1 MKNKVVAMLL
11 AGGQGSRL
19 KSLTYNIAKPA
30 IPFGGKYRIIDFPLS
45 NCMNSE
51 IHTVGVLTQY
61 QPHVLHNYIGQGI
74 PWDLDRR
81 SGGVTMLTPYTEMGG
96 LKWYDG
102 TANAIYQ
109 NMHYLVEQDPEYVLI
124 LSGDHIYKMNYQTML
139 EFHKE
144 QKADVTI
151 SVIEVPWKDT
161 HRFGIMNT
169 DDNMNVK
176 EFVEKPENAESN
188 LASMGVY
195 IFNWQKLKKYLQL
208 DNENENSSHDFG
220 KNIIPLM
227 LENNEKMVAYP
238 YKGYWKDVGTVE
250 SLWEA
255 NMDLLDET
263 SGLNLHDSGWR
274 IFSSNPQLPP
284 QFIGE
289 HGFVQDSLVNE
300 GCVIEGTIEK
310 SVIFQDVQVEEGA
323 SLKECVVMSGVK
335 IGKGAQL
342 QRVIIPPRLS
352 IPENYHIPDQKEEI
366 VLLTE
371 EVLEN
376 WRRGEGQ

>member
-151 SVIEVPWKDT
+151 SVIEVPWKET

-208 DNENENSSHDFG
+208 DNENESSSHDFG

-238 YKGYWKDVGTVE
+238 YKGYWKDVGTVD

-263 SGLNLHDSGWR
+263 SGLNLHDPGWR

-289 HGFVQDSLVNE
+289 HGTVQDSLVNE
-300 GCVIEGTIEK
+300 GCVIEGAIEK

-352 IPENYHIPDQKEEI
+352 IPENYRISDQKEEI